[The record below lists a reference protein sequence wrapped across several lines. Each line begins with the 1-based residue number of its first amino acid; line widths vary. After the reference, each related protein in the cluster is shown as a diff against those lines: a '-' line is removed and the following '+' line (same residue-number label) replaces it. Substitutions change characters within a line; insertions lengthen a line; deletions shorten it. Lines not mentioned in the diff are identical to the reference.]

1 MWTVVRVITRLN
13 TGGPA
18 QHAILLAAHLNREEF
33 ASSLVT
39 GVVGPEE
46 GDMTP
51 LAVVHGVTPI
61 VVPTLRNRVNPVR
74 DALTILLL
82 YRLFRRMRPAIVHLH
97 LFKARALGTVAG
109 RLAGV
114 PVLVE
119 TFHGTVL
126 SHYYGPVVTRILVAV
141 ERWIARSMA
150 GVLVVSGQVASEIER
165 LGIARPDQIAVVP
178 LGLELD
184 RFVRASHGP
193 GVLRRQLGIARET
206 PVIGVVGRLVPIK
219 GLQYFVDAAA
229 EVIRAVPETVCVVI
243 GDGTERAK
251 LERLVA
257 IRGVAGQVRFL
268 GWRRDLEQ
276 IYPDVDVI
284 VLSSLHEGTPA
295 AIIEAMAARRAVVAT
310 RVGGLP
316 DVIDDGRTG
325 ILVPPRDAQAIASAV
340 VSLLRDPARRRVMG
354 EEAQRAVYPRFAVSR
369 LVEEMREFYIR
380 LLRQRGIPME
390 ATGQ

>member
-51 LAVVHGVTPI
+51 LAAVHGVTPI

-97 LFKARALGTVAG
+97 LFKARALGTVAA

-150 GVLVVSGQVASEIER
+150 GVLVVSRQIAAEIEQ
-165 LGIARPDQIAVVP
+165 LGIARPNQITVVP
-178 LGLELD
+178 LGLELE
-184 RFVRASHGP
+184 RFVEASEGP
-193 GVLRRQLGIARET
+193 GILRQELRIPGET
-206 PVIGVVGRLVPIK
+206 PVIGMVGRLVPIK
-219 GLQYFVDAAA
+219 GGQYFVDAAA
-229 EVIRAVPETVCVVI
+229 DVVRILPKTMCVII
-243 GDGTERAK
+243 GDGTERPK
-251 LERLVA
+251 LEQLVIA
-257 IRGVAGQVRFL
+257 RGLAGQVRFL

-276 IYPDVDVI
+276 IYPDLDVI

-295 AIIEAMAARRAVVAT
+295 AIIEAMAAGRAVVAT
-310 RVGGLP
+310 RVGGVP

-325 ILVPPRDAQAIASAV
+325 ILVPPRDAQAIARAV
-340 VSLLRDPARRRVMG
+340 VSLLQDPARRRSLG

-380 LLRQRGIPME
+380 LLRQRGIAMG